1 MQFIRCISL
10 LASLFCD
17 ILFQYNF
24 SLKSYILLRAK
35 GQYIY
40 RILLVGHVLFHV
52 HSKTI
57 WFFIKIL
64 HRRSRSILSRSC
76 NLILTLYFEN
86 VLLTGSWN
94 LTIDSRCTLNFSFQ
108 CSQND
113 VFNHL
118 VLYPAQFALQLF
130 K

>member
-1 MQFIRCISL
+1 MHFIRCIAL

-52 HSKTI
+52 HS
-57 WFFIKIL
+57 
-64 HRRSRSILSRSC
+64 
-76 NLILTLYFEN
+76 EN
-86 VLLTGSWN
+86 YMIFYQDSPQKES
-94 LTIDSRCTLNFSFQ
+94 IDSL
-108 CSQND
+108 
-113 VFNHL
+113 
-118 VLYPAQFALQLF
+118 
-130 K
+130 